1 MFTALEFNSQIVGPA
16 VVAGVAV
23 SALYGVLAISFVL
36 VYRINRSV
44 AFVQGGIATLG
55 GFLYWY
61 MSKDPAISE
70 FPTKG
75 WAKAPCLIAVT
86 IMGAILGALFGA
98 VVSNRMASFPR
109 VTVTTFG
116 LGAALFSVGLMG
128 TVWRGTFETSIAGPF
143 TGFVEIAGQ
152 VVSYHQIFTLSVLVA
167 LCVGLTVILKTT
179 RAGIYIRAIADDTGA
194 AEAVGI
200 KVATVGIAVWAVA
213 GAVGALAGALIVSLT
228 VLYETAL
235 LFVMLRSLAAAV
247 LGGFESFSLAVA
259 GAIVF
264 GLVESMVGG
273 GVFGTVDAGVR
284 EVILM
289 SALLGGVLLINRK
302 RITAAVGEG

>member
-1 MFTALEFNSQIVGPA
+1 MFTAIEFNSEILGPA
-16 VVAGVAV
+16 IVAGLAL

-61 MSKDPAISE
+61 MSKDPSISE

-75 WAKAPCLIAVT
+75 WPKTPSLIAVT
-86 IMGAILGALFGA
+86 LMGAVLGALFGT
-98 VVSNRMASFPR
+98 VVSNRMASYPR

-116 LGAALFSVGLMG
+116 LGAALFCVGLMG
-128 TVWRGTFETSIAGPF
+128 TIWRGTFETSIFGPF
-143 TGFVEIAGQ
+143 TGTVEIVGQ
-152 VVSYHQIFTLSVLVA
+152 VVTFHQIFTFSILVL
-167 LCVGLTVILKTT
+167 LCVGMTIVLKTT
-179 RAGIYIRAIADDTGA
+179 RAGIYIRAIADDSEA
-194 AEAVGI
+194 AE
-200 KVATVGIAVWAVA
+200 TVGIRVAAVGTAVWAVA
-213 GAVGALAGALIVSLT
+213 GSVGALAGALIVSLT

-235 LFVMLRSLAAAV
+235 LFVMLRALASAV
-247 LGGFESFSLAVA
+247 LGGFESFTLGVA
-259 GAIVF
+259 GAIIF
-264 GLVESMVGG
+264 GLVESTVGG

-289 SALLGGVLLINRK
+289 SSLLGGVLLLNRK
-302 RITAAVGEG
+302 RLAVAVGGE